1 MTTASYVD
9 ICSLDIW
16 PGMRQIRHLTD
27 GQKEENAPV
36 EKTIERPWKKPL
48 KNALGVLYRSLT
60 VGQNLGG
67 SAMEGIASSLAK
79 PTQMR
84 RDGKPRPRSEAKR
97 ARIVEVAIRHFAER
111 GYSAAR
117 VEDIAAQLGI
127 AKGSVFQHFK
137 SKDGLFFEAYKKA
150 VQSFPKYMQA
160 PAGGAGASGLFEVLR
175 YWLGRTENMVRD
187 NWSSYRI
194 YLVGNYGTDLA
205 LRREINRFLVA
216 EDPYGWRE
224 FVSFGVKRGEL
235 RTDLDVDMIGS
246 ILEWTMDRFQDA
258 LLTEELD
265 PGLFRKSGPVPEEK
279 ERANRAVCGASPPGN
294 RIGESASTEKA

>member
-1 MTTASYVD
+1 
-9 ICSLDIW
+9 
-16 PGMRQIRHLTD
+16 
-27 GQKEENAPV
+27 
-36 EKTIERPWKKPL
+36 
-48 KNALGVLYRSLT
+48 
-60 VGQNLGG
+60 
-67 SAMEGIASSLAK
+67 MEGIASSLAK
-79 PTQMR
+79 PAQLR
-84 RDGKPRPRSEAKR
+84 RDAKPRPRSEAKR

-150 VQSFPKYMQA
+150 VRSFPKYMEA
-160 PAGGAGASGLFEVLR
+160 PQEARDEGFFGLLR
-175 YWLGRTENMVRD
+175 YWLERTENMVRD

-224 FVSFGVKRGEL
+224 FINFGVERGDL

-246 ILEWTMDRFQDA
+246 IMEWTMDRFQDA

-265 PGLFRKSGPVPEEK
+265 PGLFRKSGPVPERREARI
-279 ERANRAVCGASPPGN
+279 EQFLDLMRRA
-294 RIGESASTEKA
+294 IGSEKAQPPAKKA

>member
-1 MTTASYVD
+1 
-9 ICSLDIW
+9 
-16 PGMRQIRHLTD
+16 
-27 GQKEENAPV
+27 
-36 EKTIERPWKKPL
+36 
-48 KNALGVLYRSLT
+48 
-60 VGQNLGG
+60 
-67 SAMEGIASSLAK
+67 MEGIASSLAK
-79 PTQMR
+79 PAQMR
-84 RDGKPRPRSEAKR
+84 REGKPRPRSEAKR

-150 VQSFPKYMQA
+150 VQSFPKYLQA
-160 PAGGAGASGLFEVLR
+160 PAAVRERGFFDLLR
-175 YWLGRTENMVRD
+175 YWLGCTENMVRD

-194 YLVGNYGTDLA
+194 YLVGNYGTDLS

-216 EDPYGWRE
+216 EDPYGWRDL
-224 FVSFGVKRGEL
+224 VSFGVKRGEL
-235 RTDLDVDMIGS
+235 RPDLDGDMIGS

-279 ERANRAVCGASPPGN
+279 EARIEQFVELLRRA
-294 RIGESASTEKA
+294 IGSEKVQVTGKKA

>member
-1 MTTASYVD
+1 
-9 ICSLDIW
+9 
-16 PGMRQIRHLTD
+16 
-27 GQKEENAPV
+27 
-36 EKTIERPWKKPL
+36 
-48 KNALGVLYRSLT
+48 
-60 VGQNLGG
+60 
-67 SAMEGIASSLAK
+67 MEGITSSLAK

-84 RDGKPRPRSEAKR
+84 RGGRPRPRSEAKR
-97 ARIVEVAIRHFAER
+97 ARIVEIAIRHFAER

-117 VEDIAAQLGI
+117 VEDIAAQMGI

-160 PAGGAGASGLFEVLR
+160 PAAARDRGFFELLR
-175 YWLGRTENMVRD
+175 YWLGCTENMVRD

-205 LRREINRFLVA
+205 LRREINRFLVE

-224 FVSFGVKRGEL
+224 FVSFGVSRGEL

-258 LLTEELD
+258 LLTAELD
-265 PGLFRKSGPVPEEK
+265 PGLFRKSGPIPEEK
-279 ERANRAVCGASPPGN
+279 EARIEQFVELLRRA
-294 RIGESASTEKA
+294 IGSEKMQIARQKA

>member
-1 MTTASYVD
+1 
-9 ICSLDIW
+9 
-16 PGMRQIRHLTD
+16 
-27 GQKEENAPV
+27 
-36 EKTIERPWKKPL
+36 
-48 KNALGVLYRSLT
+48 
-60 VGQNLGG
+60 
-67 SAMEGIASSLAK
+67 MEGITSSLAK

-84 RDGKPRPRSEAKR
+84 RGGRPRPRSEAKR
-97 ARIVEVAIRHFAER
+97 ARIVEIAIRHFAER

-160 PAGGAGASGLFEVLR
+160 PAAARDRGFFELLR
-175 YWLGRTENMVRD
+175 YWLGCTENMVRD

-205 LRREINRFLVA
+205 LRREINRFLVE

-224 FVSFGVKRGEL
+224 FVSFGVSRGEL

-258 LLTEELD
+258 LLTAELD
-265 PGLFRKSGPVPEEK
+265 PGLFRKSGPIPEEK
-279 ERANRAVCGASPPGN
+279 EARIEQFVELLRRA
-294 RIGESASTEKA
+294 IGSEKMQIARQKA

>member
-1 MTTASYVD
+1 
-9 ICSLDIW
+9 
-16 PGMRQIRHLTD
+16 
-27 GQKEENAPV
+27 
-36 EKTIERPWKKPL
+36 
-48 KNALGVLYRSLT
+48 
-60 VGQNLGG
+60 
-67 SAMEGIASSLAK
+67 MEGIASSLAK
-79 PTQMR
+79 PAQLR
-84 RDGKPRPRSEAKR
+84 RDAKPRPRSEAKR

-150 VQSFPKYMQA
+150 VRSFPKYMEA
-160 PAGGAGASGLFEVLR
+160 PQEARDEGFFGLLR
-175 YWLGRTENMVRD
+175 YWLERTENMVRD

-194 YLVGNYGTDLA
+194 YLVGNYGTDLS

-224 FVSFGVKRGEL
+224 FINFGVERGDL

-246 ILEWTMDRFQDA
+246 IVEWTMDRFQDA

-265 PGLFRKSGPVPEEK
+265 PGLFRKSGPVPERREARI
-279 ERANRAVCGASPPGN
+279 EQFVELMRRAVGS
-294 RIGESASTEKA
+294 EKAQTSTRKA